1 MRGADRERNACVAGR
16 GASRPGSSSRRPAGP
31 HEHTASR
38 RERATE
44 CGTVM
49 SMTRIAV
56 VGGGRI
62 GEALIAGLR
71 ESGTESSDIVVVE
84 AVQARADE
92 LAKKYNVLATSLDI
106 GCEGADVIVVAVK
119 PQDVPAV
126 VDRIGDA
133 ISDSVHE
140 SIVVSLAAGVPT
152 QVLENK
158 LSAGSPVL
166 RVMPNTAMLVG
177 HGVSAVCKGRYA
189 RDEHL
194 EQVIT
199 IMESVGLVVVVSEA
213 QMDAVTAISGSG
225 PAYFFLLTEAMI
237 DAGVERGLPRD
248 VAVKLATGTA
258 LGAGAML
265 TGGGE
270 GPAELRYNVSS
281 PGGTTAAAI
290 RTLEARGLRAAV
302 ADAVEAATDR
312 SRALAQAATS
322 DDDDEN
328 D

>member
-1 MRGADRERNACVAGR
+1 
-16 GASRPGSSSRRPAGP
+16 
-31 HEHTASR
+31 
-38 RERATE
+38 
-44 CGTVM
+44 
-49 SMTRIAV
+49 MTRIAV

-71 ESGTESSDIVVVE
+71 EAGTEPSDLVVIE
-84 AVQARADE
+84 AVETRAHE

-119 PQDVPAV
+119 PGDVPAV

-158 LSAGSPVL
+158 LSAGSPVV

-194 EQVIT
+194 EKVVT
-199 IMESVGLVVVVSEA
+199 IMESVGSVVVVTET

-225 PAYFFLLTEAMI
+225 PAYFFLLAEALA

-248 VAVKLATGTA
+248 VALKLATGTA

-281 PGGTTAAAI
+281 PGGTTAAAV
-290 RTLEARGLRAAV
+290 RRLEAGGLRAAV
-302 ADAVEAATDR
+302 ADAVEAAASR
-312 SRALAQAATS
+312 SVEMALAAQK
-322 DDDDEN
+322 DDDE
-328 D
+328 DL